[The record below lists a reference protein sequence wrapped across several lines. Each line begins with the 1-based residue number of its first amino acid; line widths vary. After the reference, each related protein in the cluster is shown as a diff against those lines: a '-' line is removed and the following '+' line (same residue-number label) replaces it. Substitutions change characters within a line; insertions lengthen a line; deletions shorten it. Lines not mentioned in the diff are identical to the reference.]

1 MIDERIAAVLP
12 LPPGHTLIIGMDPG
26 ANPDEGASVATEAG
40 RVLGN
45 DRVIV
50 VSAPRVAVIPT
61 SIIDIVET
69 IIDQVTD
76 RLTID
81 GVTVLRAT
89 IEDAA
94 MNAARLIVARI
105 DGYQV
110 RP

>member
-12 LPPGHTLIIGMDPG
+12 LPPGHTLIIGLDPD
-26 ANPDEGASVATEAG
+26 ASRDDAVSVAEDVG
-40 RVLGN
+40 RVVGN

-50 VSAPRVAVIPT
+50 VCANRVAVVPT
-61 SIIDIVET
+61 SIVDIVET
-69 IIDQVTD
+69 IIDQVTH
-76 RLTID
+76 
-81 GVTVLRAT
+81 RAT